1 MTTLAKPFLLFIF
14 SICASALFAQQ
25 IPNAGFETW
34 TSVGFPSYQ
43 NPTGWGNLNGST
55 FLGGIGALTCEKGS
69 GGDVHSG
76 SSSMKL
82 TSKSIL
88 GLGDAPGITVT
99 GTINT
104 QSQEFEGG
112 FVYTQRPDYLAGWY
126 KYSPQPGD
134 NAEIRVVF
142 WKRNAGVRE
151 EIGEGVILPNTAVG
165 TFTRFL
171 VPITYTSANAPD
183 SARINLIS
191 TNTDNIQIGSALI
204 IDDLEFISCTG
215 FSVSASATDES
226 AQGAGDGAVDATVSG
241 GTPNY
246 TYSWDNSET
255 TEDISGLVS
264 GNYCVTVTDDNGC
277 TASACALVSSPSCAS
292 FTVDLTSTETSV
304 VGGSDGVV
312 YADAMNGTPPYSY
325 SWDTPDT
332 FGLEAGT
339 YCVTVTDA
347 AGCIA
352 TGCVDVTDPDCSAFY
367 ITTDATDATNGSSND
382 GTASVTPNDG
392 FAPFQYS
399 WSNSASDSSLTGLAG
414 GQYCVTVTDGIG
426 CTAEDCVT
434 IGPDCAGLT
443 VSVTATDES
452 LDGANDGTAVATASG
467 GTSPL
472 TFAWSNTAT
481 TDSIGGLSDGS
492 YCVTVSDANSCTAT
506 ACDTVNAGG
515 VGIQSIAEAGI
526 SLFPN
531 PAQHVVTIE
540 LKNQEVFRLRL
551 FDAKGKMVMEQLLT
565 AQSNTISLREISAG
579 NYVVELQQA
588 ATGKTFS
595 GKLLKE

>member
-1 MTTLAKPFLLFIF
+1 MKSVANFILLSFFTFI
-14 SICASALFAQQ
+14 ASVSVAQ

-55 FLGGIGALTCEKGS
+55 FLGGIGALTCERGS
-69 GGDVHSG
+69 GGDVHG
-76 SSSMKL
+76 GTYSMKL

-99 GTINT
+99 GNINT
-104 QSQEFEGG
+104 NTQEFEGG
-112 FVYTQRPDYLAGWY
+112 FVYTQRPDFLAGWY

-134 NAEIRVVF
+134 NAEIRVTF
-142 WKRNAGVRE
+142 WKRTAGVKE
-151 EIGEGVILPNTAVG
+151 EIGEGVILPNTAVS

-191 TNTDNIQIGSALI
+191 TNTNNIQIGSSLI
-204 IDDLEFISCTG
+204 IDDLEFISCSG
-215 FSVSASATDES
+215 FSVSLSPTDES
-226 AQGAGDGAVDATVSG
+226 SQGAADGAVNATVTG

-246 TYSWDNSET
+246 TYSWDNSAT
-255 TEDISGLVS
+255 SEDISGLAT
-264 GNYCVTVTDDNGC
+264 GNYCVTVTDNNGC
-277 TASACALVSSPSCAS
+277 TVSECALVSSPSCSS
-292 FTVDLTSTETSV
+292 FWVNVTDTDLST
-304 VGGSDGVV
+304 VGGNDGIV
-312 YADAMNGTPPYSY
+312 YADAMNGTAPYSY
-325 SWDTPDT
+325 NWDTPDT

-347 AGCIA
+347 AGCVA
-352 TGCVDVTDPDCSAFY
+352 TGCVDLTDPDCSAFY
-367 ITTDATDATNGSSND
+367 ITTEGTDASSGSAID

-399 WSNSASDSSLTGLAG
+399 WSNSATDSSLTNLAP
-414 GQYCVTVTDGIG
+414 GQYCVTVADDIG
-426 CTAEDCVT
+426 CTASDCVT

-452 LDGANDGTAVATASG
+452 LAGADDGAAVATASG

-472 TFAWSNTAT
+472 AFVWSNTAT
-481 TDSIGGLSDGS
+481 TDSIGGLSDGV

-506 ACDTVNAGG
+506 ACDTVDAGG
-515 VGIQSIAEAGI
+515 VGIFTIEEAGVRI
-526 SLFPN
+526 FPN
-531 PAQHVVTIE
+531 PAQHIVTIE
-540 LKNQEVFRLRL
+540 LSNQEAFRFRL
-551 FDAKGKMVMEQLLT
+551 FDAKGKMVKEEMLSSKT
-565 AQSNTISLREISAG
+565 NAISMGELPSG

-588 ATGKTFS
+588 ATGKSYS